1 MKVCDFVS
9 ELSGNRKNFITIS
22 HYHPEHLLGVGGFP
36 EDAILIASRVQSL
49 EMENGK
55 RLKDQFSR
63 QSAIN
68 SQLIKNMPY
77 PTPDILYDDD
87 YAVDWADLNV
97 QLTSVG
103 PLHTRGD
110 SMIFFEEES
119 VLFAGD
125 VMMGGII
132 PSIDSEYA
140 SFYKWQGT
148 IEKIYKLSQKFII
161 ESHGD
166 IGDRTLIHKWNLLI
180 STISSALTEYRS
192 ASYSESKAAQQL
204 TLLLNEECPGWRN
217 DKRRMSAAAASEYRE
232 VTSTDEH

>member
-77 PTPDILYDDD
+77 PTPDILYDDG
-87 YAVDWADLNV
+87 YAVD
-97 QLTSVG
+97 
-103 PLHTRGD
+103 
-110 SMIFFEEES
+110 
-119 VLFAGD
+119 
-125 VMMGGII
+125 
-132 PSIDSEYA
+132 
-140 SFYKWQGT
+140 
-148 IEKIYKLSQKFII
+148 
-161 ESHGD
+161 
-166 IGDRTLIHKWNLLI
+166 
-180 STISSALTEYRS
+180 
-192 ASYSESKAAQQL
+192 
-204 TLLLNEECPGWRN
+204 
-217 DKRRMSAAAASEYRE
+217 
-232 VTSTDEH
+232 